1 MESATIMETSLN
13 GLGLGVPSVSQL
25 KSSAVPVVLGAVG
38 AGVGLFAV
46 GKLLSYP
53 LPGVGAIDAKLD
65 SLLPSKPGLLPGVA
79 RVGIA
84 VVAIPMAAAAVTKF
98 TKVRVPT
105 AALAGASALVAL
117 VGLKMAL
124 QAAAPDLASKIP
136 GFGGAALLTE
146 SVGGPFAGAALGVEE
161 AGKFG
166 GLGATSSPGF
176 ASVMGASGHY

>member
-65 SLLPSKPGLLPGVA
+65 SLLPSKPGLLPCVA
-79 RVGIA
+79 RVGHDR
-84 VVAIPMAAAAVTKF
+84 
-98 TKVRVPT
+98 RV
-105 AALAGASALVAL
+105 
-117 VGLKMAL
+117 
-124 QAAAPDLASKIP
+124 
-136 GFGGAALLTE
+136 
-146 SVGGPFAGAALGVEE
+146 SVFVDRAHGRGDR
-161 AGKFG
+161 
-166 GLGATSSPGF
+166 TSLDSRD
-176 ASVMGASGHY
+176 SL